1 MYFIFRNKSVE
12 IFRFSFVLKMLYQL
26 LYLVSISFGKIE
38 ILQGEIMTSSYI
50 FILSSIF
57 DLGNGQSVIGDYKV
71 FHTFQHLKAL
81 IVSSIILLPVL
92 IVGIPIFIAPLLASS
107 GIIRNIYIV
116 NDKIRSIALLDLG
129 SFICSLLGLF
139 IAINFSATL
148 LWVVFIPVLSE
159 TIVLLTL
166 YRRLLLKLRF
176 RVRPRFAFWY
186 NNAQDV
192 IFNQLD
198 ILLISRFFDLR
209 ISENYFLI
217 REWYKRVAQASN
229 VAYLRLFYNYTVSSK
244 WYLVWSY
251 LLFTG
256 LVYLHTS
263 YAVIF
268 LVVPDIYLVYTLI
281 RRGGI
286 KLLNTI
292 QFMRFI
298 LFLLGLLIMA
308 PMDSFAF
315 SELLL
320 IITIYVFEIR
330 HRKRYPL

>member
-1 MYFIFRNKSVE
+1 MSWIFRNESIE
-12 IFRFSFVLKMLYQL
+12 IFRFSFVLKMVYQL
-26 LYLVSISFGKIE
+26 LYLVAITSGKIE
-38 ILQGEIMTSSYI
+38 ILQGEIMTSSYV

-57 DLGNGQSVIGDYKV
+57 DLGNAQSVIGDYKV
-71 FHTFQHLKAL
+71 FHTLQHLKAL

-92 IVGIPIFIAPLLASS
+92 IAGIPIFVAPLLASS

-116 NDKIRSIALLDLG
+116 NDNIRSLALLDLR
-129 SFICSLLGLF
+129 SFILSLSGLF
-139 IAINFSATL
+139 IAINFNATL

-166 YRRLLLKLRF
+166 YIRILLKLRF
-176 RVRPRFAFWY
+176 RVSPRFAFWY
-186 NNAQDV
+186 NNAQDT
-192 IFNQLD
+192 ILNQLD
-198 ILLISRFFDLR
+198 ILLISRFFDAR

-229 VAYLRLFYNYTVSSK
+229 MVYLRLLYNYTVSLK
-244 WYLVWSY
+244 WYLVWGY
-251 LLFTG
+251 LLVSG
-256 LVYLHTS
+256 LIYLHTY
-263 YAVIF
+263 YAVILF
-268 LVVPDIYLVYTLI
+268 VIPDIYLVYTLI

-286 KLLNTI
+286 KLLNI
-292 QFMRFI
+292 LQLMRFL
-298 LFLLGLLIMA
+298 LFSLGLLIMA

-330 HRKRYPL
+330 HSKRHSL